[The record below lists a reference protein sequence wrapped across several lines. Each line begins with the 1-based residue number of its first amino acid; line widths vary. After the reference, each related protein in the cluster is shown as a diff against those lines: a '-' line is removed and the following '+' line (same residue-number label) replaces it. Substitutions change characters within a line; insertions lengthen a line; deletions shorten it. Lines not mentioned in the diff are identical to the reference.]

1 MFISLLNKDIRDDD
15 LAPGYFL
22 YGPETFLARKFVDQL
37 KARLLPADS
46 QPFNLDR
53 FWMDEVSWTDA
64 VDAARTAPSFFSP
77 WRLIVAEFLQQEEDR
92 ERERQEDKLSEVEE
106 KELEDYFAS
115 PSPRTV
121 IVIIYPY
128 STWKVK
134 NTPVFQF
141 FARRLKAQ
149 VVSLELKAL
158 KDKELRP
165 WLDQNLAERK
175 LLLTPEA
182 KAKLI
187 DVVGNDLDRLTSEMD
202 KLVSYAGKKTSL
214 EAEEVDQLC
223 GWTRSLENWALSDA
237 LAHGDLRSC
246 LEVLDGLIKSGE
258 EGIKI
263 LNDVIRF
270 FQEILLAKAW
280 LRERSKDRKEIFRTF
295 NPNIKENY
303 VKLYNEKFQDFF
315 GLVDRLSL
323 RDVRRILNEL
333 ARIDRTIKSSDVSAR
348 ILLESFV
355 FEYCRRLK
363 ETPLRRIGWS

>member
-1 MFISLLNKDIRDDD
+1 VFISLLNKDIQDDD

-22 YGPETFLARKFVDQL
+22 YGPESFLARKFVEQL
-37 KARLLPADS
+37 KALLLPPDS

-53 FWMDEVSWTDA
+53 FWMDEASWVDV

-77 WRLIVAEFLQQEEDR
+77 WRLILAEFLQQEEDR
-92 ERERQEDKLSEVEE
+92 QRGRQEDKLSDVEE
-106 KELEDYFAS
+106 KELEGYFAS

-141 FARRLKAQ
+141 FARRLKAR
-149 VVSLELKAL
+149 VVSQELKAL
-158 KDKELRP
+158 KEHNLMS

-182 KAKLI
+182 KAKLMDI
-187 DVVGNDLDRLTSEMD
+187 VGNDLDRLSSEMD

-214 EAEEVDQLC
+214 EAEEISQLC
-223 GWTRSLENWALSDA
+223 GWTRGLESWALSDA
-237 LAHGDLRSC
+237 LALGDLRSC
-246 LEVLDGLIKSGE
+246 LDVLDGLIKSGE

-263 LNDVIRF
+263 LNNIIRF
-270 FQEILLAKAW
+270 FQEILVAKAW
-280 LRERSKDRKEIFRTF
+280 LRERSKDRKEIFRTLY
-295 NPNIKENY
+295 PNIKENFFNI
-303 VKLYNEKFQDFF
+303 YNPKFKSFF
-315 GLVDRLSL
+315 ALADRLSL
-323 RDVRRILNEL
+323 KDVRRILNEL
-333 ARIDRTIKSSDVSAR
+333 VRIDRTIKSSDVSAR

-355 FEYCRRLK
+355 FGYCRRLNDS
-363 ETPLRRIGWS
+363 PLRRIGWS